1 MCPSDLRKSCA
12 AALLLLAS
20 AATLACDV
28 PPGVAADRI
37 VPLVRNRAF
46 VEGARELKGQVLP
59 VRWLNSELAVVFA
72 ENTLV
77 QVKYFRVAPE
87 QATCWEGHAAL
98 HDALRNVTRTMK
110 PMQVFDP
117 TPGITLLSIGGAL
130 ESSLILA
137 PQVLRQAVQGRLDT
151 MLVGIPNRHTLFIAD
166 PQNTQAVQALRQA
179 VGEAFAK
186 GSNPISARLFLVS
199 SCELSVVPDDA
210 VPAPKP
216 CN

>member
-1 MCPSDLRKSCA
+1 MSASDLRNALA

-20 AATLACDV
+20 AAGFACDV
-28 PPGVAADRI
+28 PPGVAADRV

-77 QVKYFRVAPE
+77 QLKYFRVAPE
-87 QATCWEGHAAL
+87 QATCWEGHGAL
-98 HDALRNVTRTMK
+98 QDALRNVTRVMK

-117 TPGITLLSIGGAL
+117 TPGITLLSIGGTL

-137 PQVLRQAVQGRLDT
+137 PPVLRQAVQGRLDT
-151 MLVGIPNRHTLFIAD
+151 MLVGIPNRTTLFIAD
-166 PQNTQAVQALRQA
+166 PQNPQAVQALRQA
-179 VGEAFAK
+179 VAEAFGK
-186 GSNPISARLFLVS
+186 GSNPISPKLFLVS
-199 SCELSVVPDDA
+199 SCELSVVADDT
-210 VPAPKP
+210 VPAPKA
-216 CN
+216 C

>member
-166 PQNTQAVQALRQA
+166 PQNTQAVEALRHA
-179 VGEAFAK
+179 VAEAYSK
-186 GSNPISARLFLVS
+186 GSNPISAKLFLVS
-199 SCELSVVPDDA
+199 SCELSVVADDT
-210 VPAPKP
+210 VPTPKP
-216 CN
+216 CS